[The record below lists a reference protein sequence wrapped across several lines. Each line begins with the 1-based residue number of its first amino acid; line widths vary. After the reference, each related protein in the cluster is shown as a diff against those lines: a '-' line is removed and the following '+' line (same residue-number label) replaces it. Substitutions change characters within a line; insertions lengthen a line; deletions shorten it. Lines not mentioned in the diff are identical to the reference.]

1 MAEILTYDPS
11 NDPQAIQQ
19 AEERDAET
27 LAIGEQM
34 EADQEQML
42 AGKYRNAQELEKAY
56 LELQKKLGDGEETE
70 GEDVEYPDVD
80 EEPSEDPVA
89 DFITAAEQEFAE
101 TGELTPETYEQF
113 KEMSS
118 EELVDAYMR
127 LQDQQP
133 AAPQSV
139 ELSDGEVS
147 SIYNSVGGEE
157 SYEQLTS
164 WAATNLSPEEVAAYD
179 GLVESGNLAAINLA
193 LQAINARY
201 TDAMGYEGDMLQG
214 RAAAPREAFRSQ
226 AEVVRAMQDP
236 RYDRDPAY
244 RMEVMEKLEYSD
256 LDF

>member
-19 AEERDAET
+19 AEQRDAET

-70 GEDVEYPDVD
+70 VGDAENSDVD

-101 TGELTPETYEQF
+101 NGELTPETYEQF

-127 LQDQQP
+127 LQDQ
-133 AAPQSV
+133 APTAPESV

-147 SIYNSVGGEE
+147 SIYNSVGGAAARPCNMSP
-157 SYEQLTS
+157 SYPIAS
-164 WAATNLSPEEVAAYD
+164 VY
-179 GLVESGNLAAINLA
+179 LA
-193 LQAINARY
+193 LIACSAR
-201 TDAMGYEGDMLQG
+201 LI
-214 RAAAPREAFRSQ
+214 AA
-226 AEVVRAMQDP
+226 
-236 RYDRDPAY
+236 
-244 RMEVMEKLEYSD
+244 KLPDSTSPS
-256 LDF
+256 